1 MQHLQLNYCIDCTSI
16 SKTLLVALKEDMS
29 DNFKWTCNGCK
40 QNFPSLTGMTAQ
52 LKSIGD
58 TTNNRLSI
66 IEDKMNE
73 MQHGMSDKIKEEV
86 GVIKPKIVDEI
97 KDEIRATLQEDVRR
111 EIREIEDQKIRALNL
126 IVFNL
131 PESEDVSSSI
141 RKDQDL
147 KRFNELCS
155 TIKVQEPDIKLL
167 FRLGNPTPKRNRPLK
182 IIFNN
187 KKQRK
192 DILDNASKIKNIPAK
207 NCLSMCIIAKDL
219 TVQQR
224 DQNKKRRAEKIKQQQ
239 KALKEKKTVDNENK
253 PENIDQEMI
262 VDAIAGSQECM
273 DDTAPPSQSQQL
285 LETLLFDNLHAHN
298 IDVNGDHLSLSSLGE
313 ETIIGG
319 FDLEQ
324 PRRPQAQGPGATTNK
339 E

>member
-1 MQHLQLNYCIDCTSI
+1 
-16 SKTLLVALKEDMS
+16 MS

-40 QNFPSLTGMTAQ
+40 QNFPNLTSMTAQ
-52 LKSIGD
+52 LKSIED
-58 TTNNRLSI
+58 ITINRLSI
-66 IEDKMNE
+66 IEDKVNE
-73 MQHGMSDKIKEEV
+73 MQHGMSDKIKQKV
-86 GVIKPKIVDEI
+86 GEIKPKIVDEI

-111 EIREIEDQKIRALNL
+111 EIREIEDQKIRAFNL

-131 PESEDVSSSI
+131 PESEDVSNVSSSI

-147 KRFNELCS
+147 KRFYELCS

-207 NCLSMCIIAKDL
+207 NCLSMCIIEKDL

-224 DQNKKRRAEKIKQQQ
+224 DQNIKRRAEKMKQQQ
-239 KALKEKKTVDNENK
+239 KALEEKKNS
-253 PENIDQEMI
+253 
-262 VDAIAGSQECM
+262 G
-273 DDTAPPSQSQQL
+273 
-285 LETLLFDNLHAHN
+285 
-298 IDVNGDHLSLSSLGE
+298 
-313 ETIIGG
+313 
-319 FDLEQ
+319 
-324 PRRPQAQGPGATTNK
+324 
-339 E
+339 

>member
-1 MQHLQLNYCIDCTSI
+1 MGDKNKTKMAAKLLSSTPISRRDSKRQRVASNSCPKCEKIVEEDHKGLTCSICELNYCIDCTSI
-16 SKTLLVALKEDMS
+16 SKTLVALKEDMS
-29 DNFKWTCNGCK
+29 DNFKLTCNGCK

-52 LKSIGD
+52 LKYIED

-97 KDEIRATLQEDVRR
+97 SDEIRATLQDDVRR

-126 IVFNL
+126 IIFNL

-192 DILDNASKIKNIPAK
+192 DTLDSASKIKNIPAK

-224 DQNKKRRAEKIKQQQ
+224 GQNKKRRTEKIKQQQ
-239 KALKEKKTVDNENK
+239 KA
-253 PENIDQEMI
+253 
-262 VDAIAGSQECM
+262 
-273 DDTAPPSQSQQL
+273 
-285 LETLLFDNLHAHN
+285 
-298 IDVNGDHLSLSSLGE
+298 
-313 ETIIGG
+313 
-319 FDLEQ
+319 
-324 PRRPQAQGPGATTNK
+324 
-339 E
+339 

>member
-1 MQHLQLNYCIDCTSI
+1 
-16 SKTLLVALKEDMS
+16 MS

-40 QNFPSLTGMTAQ
+40 INFPSLTNMTAQ
-52 LKSIGD
+52 LKFIED
-58 TTNNRLSI
+58 TTISRLSI

-86 GVIKPKIVDEI
+86 VEIKPKIVDEI
-97 KDEIRATLQEDVRR
+97 KDEKRATLQEDVRR
-111 EIREIEDQKIRALNL
+111 EIREIEDQKIRAFNL
-126 IVFNL
+126 IVFKL
-131 PESEDVSSSI
+131 LESEDVSSSI

-147 KRFNELCS
+147 KRFYELCS

-207 NCLSMCIIAKDL
+207 NCLTMRIILKDL

-224 DQNKKRRAEKIKQQQ
+224 DQNKKRRAEKIKQ
-239 KALKEKKTVDNENK
+239 KALKEKKQWTMRITQK
-253 PENIDQEMI
+253 I
-262 VDAIAGSQECM
+262 
-273 DDTAPPSQSQQL
+273 
-285 LETLLFDNLHAHN
+285 
-298 IDVNGDHLSLSSLGE
+298 
-313 ETIIGG
+313 
-319 FDLEQ
+319 
-324 PRRPQAQGPGATTNK
+324 
-339 E
+339 

>member
-1 MQHLQLNYCIDCTSI
+1 MCDNIVEEDRKGLTCSICELNYCIDCTCI

-40 QNFPSLTGMTAQ
+40 QNCPSLTSTTAQ
-52 LKSIGD
+52 LKSIED
-58 TTNNRLSI
+58 TTTNRLSI
-66 IEDKMNE
+66 IEDKINE
-73 MQHGMSDKIKEEV
+73 MQHGMSDQIKEEV
-86 GVIKPKIVDEI
+86 GVIKPKIEI

-131 PESEDVSSSI
+131 TESEDVSSSI

-147 KRFNELCS
+147 KRFYELCS

-192 DILDNASKIKNIPAK
+192 DILDNASKIKNILAK

-224 DQNKKRRAEKIKQQQ
+224 DQNKKRRAEKIKQQH
-239 KALKEKKTVDNENK
+239 KALKENK
-253 PENIDQEMI
+253 NSGQ
-262 VDAIAGSQECM
+262 
-273 DDTAPPSQSQQL
+273 
-285 LETLLFDNLHAHN
+285 
-298 IDVNGDHLSLSSLGE
+298 
-313 ETIIGG
+313 
-319 FDLEQ
+319 
-324 PRRPQAQGPGATTNK
+324 
-339 E
+339 